1 VAKVEAGSGFVTS
14 VAETTGRVAAKVSNV
29 LDTLTGAIKSRRGKR

>member
-14 VAETTGRVAAKVSNV
+14 VAETTGRVAKVSNV
-29 LDTLTGAIKSRRGKR
+29 LDTLTGAIKRRGKR